1 MIENPTFVKNKMW
14 FMDKTVRT
22 FDYEKILRI
31 LEDTEDKY
39 VFEKVNLIPK
49 DEDLREKLENYVN
62 YSKMTRKAVLGIDIY
77 KYSSYEQFEQT
88 LVPFLFKLLFL
99 ETIELCFKNHTF
111 FFQKYTKQEIVENYI
126 STGDGGF
133 LIFDTPLHALL
144 FACNFAIVLRTY
156 NSFHFYPK
164 LRKIIGGVSLRYAI
178 TYDTIYYFDK
188 SHYGRAIINNARILS
203 KDQTHALI
211 LFQNVYDWFTL
222 NIDGLENLQVLT
234 IDEMANIYDI
244 QGSYDY
250 DILRDNPD
258 AIFGKESTREFGII
272 NSDVL
277 KIGEIKSK
285 ESTLSVYNIHIQV
298 ASKVERTQIQRI
310 ITISLGNLNTSHLL

>member
-1 MIENPTFVKNKMW
+1 
-14 FMDKTVRT
+14 MDKTVRT
-22 FDYEKILRI
+22 LEYDKILRI

-49 DEDLREKLENYVN
+49 ENDLNEKLKKYVN
-62 YSKMTRKAVLGIDIY
+62 YSKMNRKAVLGIDIY

-88 LVPFLFKLLFL
+88 LIPMLFKLLFR
-99 ETIELCFKNHTF
+99 ETIEMCFKNHKF
-111 FFQKYTKQEIVENYI
+111 FFQKYTKSEIEESFI

-133 LIFDTPLHALL
+133 VIFDIPLHALL
-144 FACNFAIVLRTY
+144 FSCNFALVLRTY

-178 TYDTIYYFDK
+178 TYDKLYYFDQ

-203 KDQTHALI
+203 KDTLNRCI
-211 LFQNVYDWFTL
+211 IDQNVYDWFTL

-234 IDEMANIYDI
+234 IDELAHIYDF
-244 QGSYDY
+244 QGSYDFE
-250 DILRDNPD
+250 ILQDNPD
-258 AIFGKESTREFGII
+258 TIFGAVPNRDYGII

-285 ESTLSVYNIHIQV
+285 ESTLSVYNIHVQV
-298 ASKVERTQIQRI
+298 ASKVKRGESERM